1 MLRDGQEV
9 VVPVEAIATGDR
21 FVVRPGE
28 RFATDGVI
36 EDGLSAVDR
45 SMLTGEPVPVEVGP
59 GDDVAGGTVNTF
71 GRLLVRAT
79 RVGGETAVAQ
89 IARLVEEAQAGKAP
103 IQRLVDRVSAV
114 FVPIVLA
121 LSLADPR
128 RLARAHRRPDRRLH
142 RLRRRA
148 HHRVPLRA
156 RPCDTDGPDGRD
168 RPRRAA
174 RDRDQ
179 GPGGARA
186 NAPHH
191 DDRPRQDGDGHRGT
205 DVAGG
210 GDPRRRRL
218 ARRAPPA
225 RRGRRGRER
234 APDRPSDRRRRA
246 RGARRAASRRALH
259 QPRRTRRRSGR
270 RGARDDR
277 RPARAAGRVGD
288 RRSRPRSRRRGRRRR
303 TRDERSSPPPG
314 TAPSGDCW
322 SSPTASSGRAQTPSP
337 SSRGST

>member
-21 FVVRPGE
+21 FIVRPGE

-128 RLARAHRRPDRRLH
+128 RLARGHRRPDRRVH

-168 RPRRAA
+168 GPRRAA

-186 NAPHH
+186 NAP
-191 DDRPRQDGDGHRGT
+191 RS
-205 DVAGG
+205 
-210 GDPRRRRL
+210 RRSSST
-218 ARRAPPA
+218 
-225 RRGRRGRER
+225 RRGRSPKG
-234 APDRPSDRRRRA
+234 
-246 RGARRAASRRALH
+246 GCGW
-259 QPRRTRRRSGR
+259 RRRS
-270 RGARDDR
+270 
-277 RPARAAGRVGD
+277 P
-288 RRSRPRSRRRGRRRR
+288 
-303 TRDERSSPPPG
+303 
-314 TAPSGDCW
+314 
-322 SSPTASSGRAQTPSP
+322 PTASRAPSSFGSQGAPRTRASTRSPERSRTARATELGALPPVERFTSRAGLGVEAVVEGRATIVGRPELLVELGIELPPALAEARSAAEDEGRTVVVVAWDGAVRGLLVVADRVKRT
-337 SSRGST
+337 SADAVAELEGST